1 MKFDEEFEILE
12 EGIIDKLIQK
22 RNERKAKKEEIAE
35 RKRLAAEEEAKRK
48 KELAELK
55 KQKAKEAALYKYP
68 TFNPSDEN
76 VPVKELEE
84 LINNIKGIINS
95 SIPGVK
101 MERVKMGH
109 NRSVVDK
116 GYVLHKYYA
125 KIFTMSDDNLKKF
138 ISASSNGL
146 LKTKDTIKKVSQ
158 VADKIGTVGSLVAG
172 NMNIAR
178 GGMNSLKMLADIS
191 TADIDKLIEKDF
203 VERIVEPITNLGFN
217 YSRRNYIKD
226 KDGLTYLNI
235 KVGNIVD
242 DYQIVV
248 SVRFLTR
255 PEDVVEGEI
264 KEVKESMEVIE
275 EGLFG
280 NPYKKKSDDE
290 LEKEREKLRADIL
303 KTNKPIEVKKKYRQI
318 RKIDDELKRRDKDS
332 KPKKDENKKTN
343 EKSYEGSK
351 IKSDIDKILKEVEKM
366 LNNESGVKEFNKNG
380 LEICKGK
387 DVYYACGDDHSEFI
401 GGVDTFQLV
410 YIDLWDYKGGNPR
423 EIMNDSSDGWHPVNH
438 AEEKLRLKI
447 EKFLKEKYPHF
458 YLCDYG
464 GDWDTGGIEIGLRR

>member
-1 MKFDEEFEILE
+1 MKFDDEFEIL
-12 EGIIDKLIQK
+12 
-22 RNERKAKKEEIAE
+22 
-35 RKRLAAEEEAKRK
+35 
-48 KELAELK
+48 
-55 KQKAKEAALYKYP
+55 
-68 TFNPSDEN
+68 
-76 VPVKELEE
+76 
-84 LINNIKGIINS
+84 
-95 SIPGVK
+95 
-101 MERVKMGH
+101 
-109 NRSVVDK
+109 
-116 GYVLHKYYA
+116 
-125 KIFTMSDDNLKKF
+125 
-138 ISASSNGL
+138 
-146 LKTKDTIKKVSQ
+146 
-158 VADKIGTVGSLVAG
+158 
-172 NMNIAR
+172 
-178 GGMNSLKMLADIS
+178 
-191 TADIDKLIEKDF
+191 
-203 VERIVEPITNLGFN
+203 
-217 YSRRNYIKD
+217 
-226 KDGLTYLNI
+226 
-235 KVGNIVD
+235 
-242 DYQIVV
+242 
-248 SVRFLTR
+248 
-255 PEDVVEGEI
+255 
-264 KEVKESMEVIE
+264 E

-290 LEKEREKLRADIL
+290 LEKEREKLRDVIL
-303 KTNKPIEVKKKYRQI
+303 KTDKPREVNKIYQQI

-423 EIMNDSSDGWHPVNH
+423 EIMKDSSDGWHPVNH

-458 YLCDYG
+458 YLCDYD